1 LKAPRNPHRLSCTLE
16 LTYNQENRHD
26 DTGEAVIRIATPS
39 GQNLI
44 SLSIAHEIS
53 QNIASAITH
62 ATPSINID
70 GCVTVMFDDDVQRT
84 TQVVAVGLDQ
94 LVAEAIG
101 PDMLED
107 EPKAAQMLSKFRD
120 RLIKS
125 LEHVEKAIA
134 LLPKD

>member
-1 LKAPRNPHRLSCTLE
+1 
-16 LTYNQENRHD
+16 
-26 DTGEAVIRIATPS
+26 
-39 GQNLI
+39 
-44 SLSIAHEIS
+44 LSIAHEIS

-94 LVAEAIG
+94 LVEEAIG

-107 EPKAAQMLSKFRD
+107 EPQAAQMLSKFRD